1 MIFAILKFNY
11 LKNLMI
17 MKKITILFAVFFIG
31 FMINVNA
38 QTCTPSH
45 PGYTTV
51 PDTGVMLPI
60 PLPNATINVAYQQAI
75 TIGAPSSVEY
85 NGMSVTMN
93 WIKFNHITSSLGN
106 TWTVVNETGGTTFPQ
121 WNAGVWACVT
131 LSGTPTIAGTDTLTV
146 FVDANVPVLGTQTNQ
161 PGGKLPIIIQTGSS
175 IGAEYIDSQVSV
187 YPNPSNGNFTI
198 NVYKEYNMSV
208 YDITGRVIYTKL
220 INDGASSIDLSKH
233 NSGIYFVR
241 LTNDNESKV
250 IRVVKR

>member
-1 MIFAILKFNY
+1 
-11 LKNLMI
+11 MI

-31 FMINVNA
+31 FMININA
-38 QTCTPSH
+38 QNCTPSH
-45 PGYTTV
+45 PGITTV
-51 PDTGVMLPI
+51 PDTGIMLPI
-60 PLPNATINVAYQQAI
+60 PMPNATINVAYQQTI
-75 TIGAPSSVEY
+75 TIGAPSSVDY
-85 NGMSVTMN
+85 QGNTVTMN
-93 WIKFNHITSSLGN
+93 WIKYNHITSSLGN
-106 TWTVVNETGGTTFPQ
+106 TWTVVNETGGTTFAQ
-121 WNAGVWACVT
+121 WNAGDWACVT
-131 LSGTPTIAGTDTLTV
+131 LSGTPTVAGIDSIIV
-146 FVDANVPVLGTQTNQ
+146 FVDANITMLGFPATLNNQ
-161 PGGKLPIIIQTGSS
+161 QGGKLPLVVQTGAN

-208 YDITGRVIYTKL
+208 YDITGRVICTKL